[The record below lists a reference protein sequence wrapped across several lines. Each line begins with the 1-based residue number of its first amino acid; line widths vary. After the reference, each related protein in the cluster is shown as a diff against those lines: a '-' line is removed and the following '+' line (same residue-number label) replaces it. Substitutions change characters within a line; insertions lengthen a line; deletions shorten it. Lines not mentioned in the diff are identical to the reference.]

1 VVRATARAILRPA
14 TMTTSPSRPTS
25 RPPTLDLLL
34 LTVAVAAV
42 STAAPL
48 IRAADAPA
56 LAIAFWRTLLAVP
69 ATGLLVVTR
78 DRGRL
83 RELSPTDRRRSG
95 LSGLYLAGHFAAWVP
110 SLSFTSVASS
120 VALVST
126 QPVWAAMLARRRGQH
141 VAPAV
146 WRGIA
151 VALAGVVVL
160 TGVDLSISPRAL
172 FGDVLAL
179 VGGILAACYV
189 TVGAEVRRHTTTAV
203 YASICYLV
211 AATALLAIC
220 LGGRQVLAGYDGA
233 TWLALLAITVG
244 PQLFGHTMVNLVL
257 RSISAT
263 TVSVAILFE
272 ILGAAVLAWIF
283 FDEVPPLSAV
293 PAGVLIVAGIVLVI
307 RGSGERSAPPSVAAA
322 PSPGTGRGGLPGSGR

>member
-1 VVRATARAILRPA
+1 MTAPAARPDRSDGAVRSVRSFPPA
-14 TMTTSPSRPTS
+14 
-25 RPPTLDLLL
+25 RPPTRDLLL

-48 IRAADAPA
+48 IRSADAPT

-69 ATGLLVVTR
+69 VTGALVLTR
-78 DRGRL
+78 DRARL
-83 RELSPTDRRRSG
+83 RELTPVDRRRSAVA
-95 LSGLYLAGHFAAWVP
+95 GLYLAGHFATWVP

-126 QPVWAAMLARRRGQH
+126 QPVWAALLARRRGEH
-141 VAPAV
+141 VGPGV
-146 WRGIA
+146 WRGIV

-160 TGVDLSISPRAL
+160 TGVDLSIAPRAL
-172 FGDVLAL
+172 FGDLLAL
-179 VGGILAACYV
+179 VGGVLAAFYV
-189 TVGAEVRRHTTTAV
+189 TAGADVRRHTTTAV
-203 YASICYLV
+203 YATVCYTV

-220 LGGRQVLAGYDGA
+220 LGGRQALAGYDGT
-233 TWLALLAITVG
+233 TWVVLLALTAG

-272 ILGAAVLAWIF
+272 ILGSALLAWAF

-293 PAGVLIVAGIVLVI
+293 PAGVLIAGGIVMVI
-307 RGSGERSAPPSVAAA
+307 VGSSRSS
-322 PSPGTGRGGLPGSGR
+322 SP

>member
-1 VVRATARAILRPA
+1 VAGRADRAILPAPDDRSPMTAAAARPA
-14 TMTTSPSRPTS
+14 LPA

-42 STAAPL
+42 STSAPL
-48 IRAADAPA
+48 IRSAAAPA

-69 ATGLLVVTR
+69 VTGLLVATR
-78 DRGRL
+78 DRTRL
-83 RELSPTDRRRSG
+83 RELTPADRRRSAVA
-95 LSGLYLAGHFAAWVP
+95 GLYLAGHFATWVP
-110 SLSFTSVASS
+110 SLSYTSVASS

-126 QPVWAAMLARRRGQH
+126 QPVWAALLARRRGEH
-141 VAPAV
+141 IAVGV

-151 VALAGVVVL
+151 VALTGVLVL
-160 TGVDLSISPRAL
+160 TGVDLSIAPRAL
-172 FGDVLAL
+172 FGDLLAL
-179 VGGILAACYV
+179 VGGVLAAFYV
-189 TVGAEVRRHTTTAV
+189 SAGADVRRHTTTAV
-203 YASICYLV
+203 YATVCYAV

-220 LGGRQVLAGYDGA
+220 VGGRQALAGYDGT
-233 TWLALLAITVG
+233 TWLVLLALTAG

-272 ILGAAVLAWIF
+272 ILGSALLAWVF

-293 PAGVLIVAGIVLVI
+293 PAGVLIAGGIAMVVV
-307 RGSGERSAPPSVAAA
+307 GSSRAAA
-322 PSPGTGRGGLPGSGR
+322 RPAAS

>member
-1 VVRATARAILRPA
+1 MTADP
-14 TMTTSPSRPTS
+14 TTPPTTT
-25 RPPTLDLLL
+25 RPPTRDLLL
-34 LTVAVAAV
+34 LTVAIAAV

-69 ATGLLVVTR
+69 VTGLLVVTR
-78 DRGRL
+78 DRGLIRD
-83 RELSPTDRRRSG
+83 LSPADRRRS
-95 LSGLYLAGHFAAWVP
+95 SMAGLYLACHFATWVP

-126 QPVWAAMLARRRGQH
+126 QPVWAALLARRRGDD
-141 VAPAV
+141 VAPGV

-151 VALAGVVVL
+151 LALVGVVVL
-160 TGVDLSISPRAL
+160 TGVDLSIAPRAL
-172 FGDVLAL
+172 FGDLLAL
-179 VGGILAACYV
+179 VGGVLAALYV
-189 TVGAEVRRHTTTAV
+189 TAGADVRRHTTTAV
-203 YASICYLV
+203 YATVCYSV
-211 AATALLAIC
+211 AAAALLAIC
-220 LGGRQVLAGYDGA
+220 LTGRQALTGYEGS
-233 TWLALLAITVG
+233 TWLVLLALTAG

-272 ILGAAVLAWIF
+272 ILGSALLAWIF

-293 PAGVLIVAGIVLVI
+293 PAGLLIMAGIVLVVTGGGNG
-307 RGSGERSAPPSVAAA
+307 R
-322 PSPGTGRGGLPGSGR
+322 GTGAQRGWRGWRWSAAGGR

>member
-1 VVRATARAILRPA
+1 MTAT
-14 TMTTSPSRPTS
+14 TTS
-25 RPPTLDLLL
+25 RPPTRDLLL
-34 LTVAVAAV
+34 LTVAIAAV
-42 STAAPL
+42 STSAPL
-48 IRAADAPA
+48 IRAADAPT

-69 ATGLLVVTR
+69 VTGLLVVTR
-78 DRGRL
+78 DRSRL
-83 RELSPTDRRRSG
+83 RALSPADRRRSA
-95 LSGLYLAGHFAAWVP
+95 LSGLYLAGHFGTWVP

-126 QPVWAAMLARRRGQH
+126 QPVWAALLARRRGEH

-151 VALAGVVVL
+151 LALAGVLVL
-160 TGVDLSISPRAL
+160 TGVDLSIAPRAL

-179 VGGILAACYV
+179 VGGVLAAFYV
-189 TVGAEVRRHTTTAV
+189 SAGAEVRRRTTTAI
-203 YASICYLV
+203 YASVCYGV
-211 AATALLAIC
+211 AAATLLAIC
-220 LGGRQVLAGYDGA
+220 LGSRQALAGYEGT

-257 RSISAT
+257 RTVSAT

-272 ILGAAVLAWIF
+272 ILGSALLAWIF
-283 FDEVPPLSAV
+283 FDEVPPLSAL

-307 RGSGERSAPPSVAAA
+307 RGSSERGADGQPAEGDSVARWRRA
-322 PSPGTGRGGLPGSGR
+322 RSGEV